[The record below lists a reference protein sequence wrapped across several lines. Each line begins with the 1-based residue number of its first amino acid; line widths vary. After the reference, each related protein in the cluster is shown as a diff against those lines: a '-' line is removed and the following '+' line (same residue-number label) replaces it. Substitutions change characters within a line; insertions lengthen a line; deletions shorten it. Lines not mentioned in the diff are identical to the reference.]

1 MRGLNWFDRFLF
13 LLNIL
18 FAISLL
24 FSYLLPYIPP
34 SNFALLSVFSLG
46 VPFLIVIN
54 IIFLLFWLFRLR
66 IQAVLSLVALL
77 IGFNHLTSVYEISS
91 EEEEVQGDNVLKVL
105 TYNVRQFNQYGWAE
119 DLDIPAKISAF
130 IKEQDADV
138 VAMQEYY
145 RGELNIARSFP
156 HKYIKLKKENA
167 EFGLAIFSKYPII
180 KTGSLDFPTQSNN
193 NAIYADIFKGGD
205 TVRVVNVHFQSFGVK
220 PDLETIEKQ
229 QTKRVFLGMGQT
241 FARQE
246 RQMNLVRE
254 LLQETDHRAIVLGD
268 FNNTAYSYIYREL
281 RSEGLNDAYKEAGN
295 AFGKTFELNGFLPL
309 RIDFILPHES
319 MEILTFANHEVPYS
333 DHFPITA
340 SLKLGKY

>member
-1 MRGLNWFDRFLF
+1 MRGLNWFDKFLF
-13 LLNIL
+13 FLNIL

-34 SNFALLSVFSLG
+34 STFALLSVFSLG
-46 VPFLIVIN
+46 VPFLIVTN

-66 IQAVLSLVALL
+66 SQAILSLIVLL
-77 IGFNHLTSVYEISS
+77 IGFNHVTSVYEISS
-91 EEEEVQGDNVLKVL
+91 GEEEVQGDNVLKVL

-119 DLDIPAKISAF
+119 DLDIPDKISDF

-145 RGELNIARSFP
+145 NGELNIARSFP
-156 HKYIKLKKENA
+156 HKYIKLKEKNS

-180 KTGSLDFPTQSNN
+180 KSGSLDFPTQSNN

-205 TVRVVNVHFQSFGVK
+205 TIRIINVHFQSFGIK
-220 PDLETIEKQ
+220 PNLQTIEKQ
-229 QTKRVFLGMGQT
+229 HTKRVFLGMGQT
-241 FARQE
+241 FVRQE
-246 RQMNLVRE
+246 RQMNLVRD
-254 LLQETDHRAIVLGD
+254 LLRETNHKSILVGD

-295 AFGKTFELNGFLPL
+295 GFGKTFELNEFLPL
-309 RIDFILPHES
+309 RIDFIFPQES
-319 MEILTFANHEVPYS
+319 IEILTFATYEVPYS
-333 DHFPITA
+333 DHYPISA
-340 SLKLGKY
+340 SLRLGKY